1 MDLMTVAKAGVGRVY
16 NIADTAN
23 EHAIIAQTDADGVI
37 TYVNDRFVSISGY
50 SREELVG
57 KRHSILNSGYHPP
70 EFFERMWQ
78 SISSGKVWVG
88 TVKNKAKDGSFYWV
102 HTTIKPI
109 MGSAGVIT
117 GYTSLRT
124 DITQVVQLRKD
135 RLSLTRRASYREHL
149 DRVFDLERE
158 HKTLPELLE
167 DALAILFKVKTLPM
181 SPAGKIFLA
190 RQNVKRP
197 ILCCVYNPQ
206 KISMDSGND
215 FCVPIMVGTE
225 HIGDLVLYV
234 SDDGSCDDEIN
245 KFLREFAHALGIMI
259 GFKNREEEL
268 VCKEHEA
275 LQAAELAKKSMIE
288 AQKAEQAKSDFLSTM
303 SHELRTPMNGM
314 VGMLHI
320 LKMGELSED
329 QLESVD
335 VALSSSDMLLAIIN
349 NVLDTAKL
357 EHGAMALE
365 SLPVNLEKF
374 VRDTMAALHP
384 LAYEKNLHLN
394 AYIAPGLPESMLGD
408 PTRLRQILNNFISNA
423 IKFTARGSVKITL
436 EKVCEM
442 KDGALSDWLLLKV
455 SDTGIGLSAEQVEIV
470 FDRFTQADNSI
481 SRNFGGTGLG
491 LAICKQLAEIM
502 GGKIG
507 VDSAPGQGSSFWVKI
522 PLKSVD
528 ADLQQTV

>member
-1 MDLMTVAKAGVGRVY
+1 MELTTAVKTDVSRVY
-16 NIADTAN
+16 NIANTAD
-23 EHAIIAQTDADGVI
+23 EHAIIAETDADGVI
-37 TYVNDRFVSISGY
+37 TYVNDRFVNISGY
-50 SREELVG
+50 SRADLIG
-57 KRHSILNSGYHPP
+57 QKHSILNSGYHPP
-70 EFFERMWQ
+70 QFFERMWQ
-78 SISSGKVWVG
+78 SISAGKVWVG

-109 MGSAGVIT
+109 MDSGGRIT

-135 RLSLTRRASYREHL
+135 RRSLARRASYREHL
-149 DRVFDLERE
+149 DRVFDLERK
-158 HKTLPELLE
+158 HKTLPEILE
-167 DALAILFKVKTLPM
+167 DALAILFRIKTLPM
-181 SPAGKIFLA
+181 QPAGKIFLT
-190 RQNVKRP
+190 RQNAPRP

-206 KISMDSGND
+206 RVNLDAGND
-215 FCVPIMVGTE
+215 YCVPIMVGTD
-225 HIGDLVLYV
+225 HIGDLILYI

-245 KFLREFAHALGIMI
+245 KFLREFSHALGILI

-275 LQAAELAKKSMIE
+275 LQAAELARKAMIE

-320 LKMGELSED
+320 LKMGELSEE
-329 QLESVD
+329 QRESVD
-335 VALSSSDMLLAIIN
+335 VALSSSDLLLAIIN

-365 SLPVNLEKF
+365 SLPVNLSDF

-384 LAYEKNLHLN
+384 LAYEKHLHLD
-394 AYIAPGLPESMLGD
+394 AYIAPDLPQNVLGD

-423 IKFTARGSVKITL
+423 IKFTARGSVKVSL
-436 EKVCEM
+436 EKVSEIH
-442 KDGALSDWLLLKV
+442 DRVELDWLVLKV
-455 SDTGIGLSAEQVEIV
+455 ADTGIGLSAEQVEIV

-481 SRNFGGTGLG
+481 SRHFGGTGLG

-502 GGKIG
+502 GGNIG
-507 VDSAPGQGSSFWVKI
+507 VDSAPGQGSTFWIKI
-522 PLKSVD
+522 PLLP
-528 ADLQQTV
+528 ACMDLQNSA